1 MNRLLQQ
8 NPNVPELQAQMNEVQ
23 ILLNDIRQGMAEHP
37 EVQQP
42 NPENPE
48 EDQDQNQENGMQIE

>member
-1 MNRLLQQ
+1 M
-8 NPNVPELQAQMNEVQ
+8 QAQMNEVQ

-48 EDQDQNQENGMQIE
+48 EDQNQNQENGMQIE